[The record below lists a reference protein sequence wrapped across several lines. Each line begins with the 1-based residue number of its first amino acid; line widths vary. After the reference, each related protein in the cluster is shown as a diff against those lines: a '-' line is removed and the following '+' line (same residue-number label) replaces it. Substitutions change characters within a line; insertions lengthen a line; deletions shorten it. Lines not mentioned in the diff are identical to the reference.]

1 MAPCRILLLSLFT
14 VFVLGCGGGG
24 GGGGSAEATPQAS
37 LAETLYQAWSSSIS
51 YASTLV
57 RCARVKAQSEA
68 CAVGELPPLG
78 TAHATLTVDLIAERI
93 VTSHRWMGDN
103 FVAAIRAM
111 PAEDLLIFRSVTAI
125 VIGHDIRPSYYTSLT
140 GAIYL
145 DGAFLWTNAT
155 EAGDLDTNTDP
166 RLAFAKDLSFIEA
179 SRYLSPSFRRLTVPN
194 LYKADSNNSRTI
206 AQLRPSLFALLAHE
220 LAHAA
225 DFLPPEELGR
235 LDSTLTV
242 FANVARFPGL
252 PSDQLHQAQ
261 PLNSLMLHGLAGA
274 FFHGKTATAEQKA
287 LTAAEVGAELET
299 EGANDLYAYS
309 SANGGGVLY
318 EDTAML
324 FEEIMM
330 RRWFDAHRD
339 LAFLERPA
347 TDSIFCN
354 DFMIGWGQRNRMA
367 DATVQIRA
375 KLISDRL
382 LPDIDLSDDYASYS
396 TPTTL
401 SRTDW
406 CDANISATGA
416 PPAVQLFNNGQQARE
431 EVIIPMLRH

>member
-1 MAPCRILLLSLFT
+1 MALLTALL
-14 VFVLGCGGGG
+14 LGCGGGG
-24 GGGGSAEATPQAS
+24 GGGGSAEASSQVNTGES
-37 LAETLYQAWSSSIS
+37 LYQAWNQSIN
-51 YASTLV
+51 YASSLV
-57 RCARVKAQSEA
+57 RCARAKTQSEA
-68 CAVGELPPLG
+68 CTVGELPPLG
-78 TAHATLTVDLIAERI
+78 TVYGRLTVDLIAERL

-103 FVAAIRAM
+103 FVAAIRTL
-111 PAEDLLIFRSVTAI
+111 PEEDLLIFRSVTAI
-125 VIGHDIRPSYYTSLT
+125 VIGHDIRPSFYTSLN
-140 GAIYL
+140 GAIHL
-145 DGAFLWTNAT
+145 DGAFLWTNAE
-155 EAGDLDTNTDP
+155 EAADLDTNTDP
-166 RLAFAKDLSFIEA
+166 RLAFAKDLTFIEA
-179 SRYLSPSFRRLTVPN
+179 SRYLNPGFQRLTVPN

-206 AQLRPSLFALLAHE
+206 DQLSPSLLALVAHE

-252 PSDQLHQAQ
+252 ASDQLHQTY
-261 PLNSLMLHGLAGA
+261 PLNSLMLHGLAGV
-274 FFHGKTATAEQKA
+274 FFQGKTATDQQK
-287 LTAAEVGAELET
+287 LITAAQVGAEFET

-309 SANGGGVLY
+309 SASGGGVLY

-347 TDSIFCN
+347 TDSTFCN
-354 DFMIGWGQRNRMA
+354 DFIIGWGQRNRMA
-367 DATVQIRA
+367 DPSVQVRA

-382 LPDIDLSDDYASYS
+382 LPDVDLSDDYASYS
-396 TPTTL
+396 TATTL

-406 CDANISATGA
+406 CDSNISSTGA
-416 PPAVQLFNNGQQARE
+416 APALQLFNNGRQVRE
-431 EVIIPMLRH
+431 EVIIPMHGH